1 MQEFN
6 ILRLGIVDYEKAL
19 KLQLKLLEKRKSNSI
34 PDILILLEHPPTL
47 TVGRRGNRTNLLVSK
62 SYLEEKGI
70 YYKEIS
76 RGGDITYHGPGQLV
90 GYPILDLN
98 NFKKDIHLYLRLLE
112 EFIISIIRE
121 FGINARSYKGVT
133 GVWTD
138 GKKIASIGIGVKRW
152 VSYHGFALNVI
163 NDLSYFDMIIPCGL
177 DNVQMTSISQE
188 SNSDAIEMEDLM
200 DPVINS
206 FSKIFK
212 RNYTGLL
219 EM

>member
-1 MQEFN
+1 M
-6 ILRLGIVDYEKAL
+6 
-19 KLQLKLLEKRKSNSI
+19 
-34 PDILILLEHPPTL
+34 LI
-47 TVGRRGNRTNLLVSK
+47 NW
-62 SYLEEKGI
+62 
-70 YYKEIS
+70 
-76 RGGDITYHGPGQLV
+76 
-90 GYPILDLN
+90 N

-177 DNVQMTSISQE
+177 DDVKMTSISQE